1 MTRDE
6 IAETGVF
13 LGLWL
18 DEELVRAEFEA
29 MIAAEWPAPEQSRT
43 TSTGCRRQPGSNLPR
58 RRTPLRR
65 RIGGDHGGPG
75 PGLRPGALTA
85 LRRRAVTAPTS

>member
-65 RIGGDHGGPG
+65 RISVGTTAVPG
-75 PGLRPGALTA
+75 RDSGRERSPPCVAGR
-85 LRRRAVTAPTS
+85 

>member
-29 MIAAEWPAPEQSRT
+29 VIAAEWPAPEQPRT
-43 TSTGCRRQPGSNLPR
+43 TSTGCRRQPGSNMPR
-58 RRTPLRR
+58 RRTPHRR
-65 RIGGDHGGPG
+65 RISVGTTA
-75 PGLRPGALTA
+75 GAGRDSGRERSPPCVA
-85 LRRRAVTAPTS
+85 GR